1 MIVAF
6 ARMLRNSLEEELS
19 SVDRGLLSGNLPD
32 FYEYKRLSGKRQ
44 GIVEALALVD
54 EVTSKF
60 DQQ

>member
-6 ARMLRNSLEEELS
+6 ARMMRNSLEEQLD
-19 SVDRGLLSGNLPD
+19 SVDRGLLGGNLKD
-32 FYEYKRLSGKRQ
+32 FGEYQRLSGKRQ

-60 DQQ
+60 DNQ